1 MHLNHPQYHGWSYNS
16 KGELLKAPKVRY
28 SHDKMVILKAH
39 TYLLPL
45 FVLQYETVEG
55 FDKSSNVC
63 VLLIISSGI
72 R

>member
-1 MHLNHPQYHGWSYNS
+1 MHLNHSQYHGWSYNS

-28 SHDKMVILKAH
+28 SHDKMVILNAH
-39 TYLLPL
+39 TYLLSL

-63 VLLIISSGI
+63 ALLIINSGI